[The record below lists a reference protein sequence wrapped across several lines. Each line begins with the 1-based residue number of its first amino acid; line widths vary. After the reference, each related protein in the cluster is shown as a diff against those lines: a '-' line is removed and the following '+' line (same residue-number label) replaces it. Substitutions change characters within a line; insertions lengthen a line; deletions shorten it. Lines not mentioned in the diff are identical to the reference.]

1 MLVMAGVF
9 ALGQS
14 IFAFSVLSLMSPTSY
29 SVANATKRIVIIVT
43 SLLLLK
49 NPVTVANVGG
59 MGLAVCGVLLYNKV
73 GASVSVGAIST
84 HTRTHTH
91 MHVRPHT
98 RTHIVIRKQ
107 CSQFCKVD

>member
-1 MLVMAGVF
+1 MLALAGVF

-14 IFAFSVLSLMSPTSY
+14 VFAFSVLSLMSSTSY

-49 NPVTVANVGG
+49 NPVTAANVGG

-73 GASVSVGAIST
+73 SAC
-84 HTRTHTH
+84 
-91 MHVRPHT
+91 VRYMSGVCLPSWSY
-98 RTHIVIRKQ
+98 RV
-107 CSQFCKVD
+107 

>member
-73 GASVSVGAIST
+73 GTSVSVGAIST
-84 HTRTHTH
+84 HTCTY
-91 MHVRPHT
+91 T
-98 RTHIVIRKQ
+98 RTHAHTL
-107 CSQFCKVD
+107 